1 MKHRNPEKSGQ
12 TEAAVAAPRLAE
24 PRVEPAAPAAKPRLP
39 AAPSRIRPEEWRG
52 TKRNASINDTIVA
65 KFKVLSAR
73 GKTLT
78 QIADK
83 LGISIGRAKNISAE
97 IRLGKK

>member
-1 MKHRNPEKSGQ
+1 MKPEKPGR
-12 TEAAVAAPRLAE
+12 TETASAPRRLTRPKAAPLAPVAK
-24 PRVEPAAPAAKPRLP
+24 PRAPAAPGRV
-39 AAPSRIRPEEWRG
+39 RPEEWRG
-52 TKRNASINDTIVA
+52 TKRNVSINDTLVA

-83 LGISIGRAKNISAE
+83 LAISVGRAKNISAE

>member
-1 MKHRNPEKSGQ
+1 M
-12 TEAAVAAPRLAE
+12 
-24 PRVEPAAPAAKPRLP
+24 
-39 AAPSRIRPEEWRG
+39 RPEEWRG
-52 TKRNASINDTIVA
+52 TKRNASINEAVVA

-83 LGISIGRAKNISAE
+83 LGISIGRAKNIYAE

>member
-1 MKHRNPEKSGQ
+1 MKPRRQPPLRRSAD
-12 TEAAVAAPRLAE
+12 AASKPAP
-24 PRVEPAAPAAKPRLP
+24 APAAKPKAI
-39 AAPSRIRPEEWRG
+39 AAPSRLRPDEWRG
-52 TKRNASINDTIVA
+52 TKRNAAINDAIVS

-78 QIADK
+78 QIADR
-83 LGISIGRAKNISAE
+83 LGISIGRARNISAE

>member
-1 MKHRNPEKSGQ
+1 MKPEKPQKSGQ
-12 TEAAVAAPRLAE
+12 AKDAAASRRLE
-24 PRVEPAAPAAKPRLP
+24 KPRVEASASAAKPRAP
-39 AAPSRIRPEEWRG
+39 AAPSRVRPEEWRG
-52 TKRNASINDTIVA
+52 TKRNASINDAIVA
-65 KFKVLSAR
+65 KFKVLNAR
-73 GKTLT
+73 GKALT

>member
-1 MKHRNPEKSGQ
+1 MKPVKTAAKAASGAPRGVDRSGVAPVPKAPRAR
-12 TEAAVAAPRLAE
+12 TEEVAA
-24 PRVEPAAPAAKPRLP
+24 RV
-39 AAPSRIRPEEWRG
+39 RPEEWRG
-52 TKRNASINDTIVA
+52 SKRNAAIQDAIVA
-65 KFKVLSAR
+65 KFKVLNAR

-78 QIADK
+78 QIADR

>member
-1 MKHRNPEKSGQ
+1 MKPEKPG
-12 TEAAVAAPRLAE
+12 EIEGAATSRRPAKPKLE
-24 PRVEPAAPAAKPRLP
+24 PSAQAAKPRAP
-39 AAPSRIRPEEWRG
+39 AAPTRVRPEEWRG
-52 TKRNASINDTIVA
+52 TKRNAAINDTIAA

-78 QIADK
+78 QIADR
-83 LGISIGRAKNISAE
+83 LGISIGRARNLSAE

>member
-1 MKHRNPEKSGQ
+1 MKPAKSGQ
-12 TEAAVAAPRLAE
+12 DGAAAASGRRASPGAK
-24 PRVEPAAPAAKPRLP
+24 PSAPAAKPPAP
-39 AAPSRIRPEEWRG
+39 AAPGRVRPEEWRG
-52 TKRNASINDTIVA
+52 TRRNASINDAIVA

-73 GKTLT
+73 GKTLA

-83 LGISIGRAKNISAE
+83 LQISIGRAKNISAE

>member
-1 MKHRNPEKSGQ
+1 
-12 TEAAVAAPRLAE
+12 VAKPRA
-24 PRVEPAAPAAKPRLP
+24 PAAPGRV
-39 AAPSRIRPEEWRG
+39 RPEEWRG
-52 TKRNASINDTIVA
+52 TKRNVSINDTLVA

-83 LGISIGRAKNISAE
+83 LAISVGRAKNISAE

>member
-1 MKHRNPEKSGQ
+1 MKPAK
-12 TEAAVAAPRLAE
+12 
-24 PRVEPAAPAAKPRLP
+24 PAAALAAGRL
-39 AAPSRIRPEEWRG
+39 RPEEWRG
-52 TKRNASINDTIVA
+52 TKRNASINDAIVA

-73 GKTLT
+73 GKSLA

-83 LGISIGRAKNISAE
+83 LGISIGRARNISAE

>member
-1 MKHRNPEKSGQ
+1 MKSEKSGQ
-12 TEAAVAAPRLAE
+12 TEAATASRRLAK
-24 PRVEPAAPAAKPRLP
+24 PTVEASAPAPKPRAP
-39 AAPSRIRPEEWRG
+39 GAPSRIRPEEWRG

-78 QIADK
+78 QISDK

>member
-1 MKHRNPEKSGQ
+1 M
-12 TEAAVAAPRLAE
+12 
-24 PRVEPAAPAAKPRLP
+24 APAAKPRAT
-39 AAPSRIRPEEWRG
+39 AAPSRIPPEEWRG
-52 TKRNASINDTIVA
+52 TRRNASINDTIVA

-83 LGISIGRAKNISAE
+83 LAISIGRARNISAE

>member
-1 MKHRNPEKSGQ
+1 MRHMKPKKSGQ
-12 TEAAVAAPRLAE
+12 TEAAVESRRAARPKVEPSPASKPRA
-24 PRVEPAAPAAKPRLP
+24 PAAPVRV
-39 AAPSRIRPEEWRG
+39 RPEEWRG
-52 TKRNASINDTIVA
+52 TKRNASINDAILA
-65 KFKVLSAR
+65 KFKVLSSR

-83 LGISIGRAKNISAE
+83 LGISIGRAKNLSAE

>member
-1 MKHRNPEKSGQ
+1 MRQIKPGKPGQ
-12 TEAAVAAPRLAE
+12 TKAGGASRRLAK
-24 PRVEPAAPAAKPRLP
+24 PGVEPSAPAAMPRTP
-39 AAPSRIRPEEWRG
+39 DAPSRVRPEEWRG
-52 TKRNASINDTIVA
+52 TKRNASINDAIVA
-65 KFKVLSAR
+65 KFKVLGAR

-83 LGISIGRAKNISAE
+83 LGISLGRAKNISAE

>member
-1 MKHRNPEKSGQ
+1 LPLKTGP
-12 TEAAVAAPRLAE
+12 TEAMAASRRPALPRAGTSASAAQ
-24 PRVEPAAPAAKPRLP
+24 PRAP
-39 AAPSRIRPEEWRG
+39 AAPSRVRPEEWRG
-52 TKRNASINDTIVA
+52 TRRNASINDAIVA

-73 GKTLT
+73 GKTLV

-83 LGISIGRAKNISAE
+83 LGISVGRAKNISAE

>member
-1 MKHRNPEKSGQ
+1 MKPARPGP
-12 TEAAVAAPRLAE
+12 TA
-24 PRVEPAAPAAKPRLP
+24 AAPAAKPRTP
-39 AAPSRIRPEEWRG
+39 ASASRVRPEEWRG
-52 TKRNASINDTIVA
+52 AKRNASINDAIVA

-83 LGISIGRAKNISAE
+83 LGITIGRAKNISAE

>member
-1 MKHRNPEKSGQ
+1 VDANQKRMKPTKS
-12 TEAAVAAPRLAE
+12 AP
-24 PRVEPAAPAAKPRLP
+24 P
-39 AAPSRIRPEEWRG
+39 APSRLRPEEWRG
-52 TKRNASINDTIVA
+52 TKRNASINDAIVA

-73 GKTLT
+73 GKSLA

-83 LGISIGRAKNISAE
+83 LGISIGRARNISAE